1 MDEKRLIKIETK
13 LAFQEETSEQLSEV
27 LRDQQSQLDTLSRSL
42 RQLAA
47 RIEQAEKFAE
57 PDQIPD
63 EKPPHY

>member
-27 LRDQQSQLDTLSRSL
+27 LRDQQSQLDTLSRSV
-42 RQLAA
+42 RELAA
-47 RIEQAEKFAE
+47 RIEQFEKLAET
-57 PDQIPD
+57 DQVPD